1 MQYQC
6 DGSLLN
12 TDFPFIYLHKKDTP
26 SPSDIIPSHLHDCL
40 EINRIISGSAQIF
53 TGGKVITVFK
63 GDILLFG
70 SHQLHSWSVS
80 PAGTEWK
87 VFMFDKNLVCPDT
100 ASIVDYNYLLPFIA
114 LSAAE
119 EGKLNAD
126 WDITKETTRLLESID
141 KHYEKQKDGWELEIK
156 AYLLLFLS
164 RLYSHFVRK
173 KETDLSFIKNNF
185 SRLYPVQKY
194 IKEHLNESLTLE
206 DAAEM
211 AGMQRNYFSHFFKK
225 TTGINFSEYI
235 IRLRLFHAIHLI
247 ENTNRT
253 ISDILFE
260 CGFNNESYFYR
271 IFKKMIG
278 KSPAFFR
285 DVKP

>member
-6 DGSLLN
+6 DGTDLN
-12 TDFPFIYLHKKDTP
+12 PDFPFIYLHKKDTP
-26 SPSDIIPSHLHDCL
+26 SSLNVIPSHLHDCL
-40 EINRIISGSAQIF
+40 EINRIVSGNAQIF
-53 TGGKVITVFK
+53 TRGKVISVNK

-70 SHQLHSWSVS
+70 TNQLHSWSVS
-80 PAGTEWK
+80 PSGTEWK

-100 ASIVDYNYLLPFIA
+100 AGIVDYNYLIPFVA
-114 LSAAE
+114 VGAAE

-126 WDITKETTRLLESID
+126 WTITKEITALLESID
-141 KHYEKQKDGWELEIK
+141 EIYENRKNGWELETK
-156 AYLLLFLS
+156 AYLLFFLG
-164 RLYSHFVRK
+164 RLYSHFTREAEFNRSFVRNDF
-173 KETDLSFIKNNF
+173 T
-185 SRLYPVQKY
+185 RLYPVQKF
-194 IKEHLNESLTLE
+194 IKEHLFEPLTLE
-206 DAAEM
+206 EAANM
-211 AGMQRNYFSHFFKK
+211 AGMQKNYFSYFFKK
-225 TTGINFSEYI
+225 TTGVNFSEYI
-235 IRLRLFHAIHLI
+235 IRLRLFYAIHLI

-278 KSPAFFR
+278 KPPGFFR